1 MEKERLCLARISA
14 DLPPDDDP
22 ESLLRGRD
30 ASGKLNRPLASILRA
45 FPTLEES
52 DDIWP
57 VRIQTLGVFSLTLN
71 RKPVSLD
78 SGFGRQAIEFLKV
91 LIALGGREVSPGNLA
106 SALWPQANRAVA
118 QCSVDDVL
126 RNLRDILG
134 EACVQVA
141 PGDGISL
148 VPDYCWV
155 DVRDFEGTLAVA
167 RRILDGDFTGKHAGR
182 LELLSSRLLDLYQGH
197 FLIGEDTASWSVSL
211 RERLRFSFITHLL
224 ETGRYWESRG
234 LRDKAIS
241 CYQRGLEVDDLV
253 EDFYQRL
260 MACCLVTH
268 SIGEGLAVYRRCRK
282 VLSVVLGLQPAPE
295 TEVLH
300 HALMG
305 AIKGKTTA

>member
-1 MEKERLCLARISA
+1 MEEGRLFLARVSTGLPQA
-14 DLPPDDDP
+14 DDS
-22 ESLLRGRD
+22 ESVLRDWQADGTV
-30 ASGKLNRPLASILRA
+30 NRPLASIVRA
-45 FPTLEES
+45 FPTLEEI

-71 RKPVSLD
+71 RKPVSLE
-78 SGFGRQAIEFLKV
+78 SGSVRQAVEFLKA
-91 LIALGGREVSPGNLA
+91 LISLDGREVSPRNLA
-106 SALWPQANRAVA
+106 SALWPQTDATVA
-118 QCSVDDVL
+118 RRSVDALL
-126 RNLRDILG
+126 RNLRDTLG
-134 EACVQVA
+134 EECVLVS
-141 PGDGISL
+141 PCGGISL

-155 DVRDFEGTLAVA
+155 DVRDFERTLAMV
-167 RRILDGDFTGKHAGR
+167 RCILDGDNTGKNDGR

-197 FLIGEDTASWSVSL
+197 FLFGEDMASWSVSL
-211 RERLRFSFITHLL
+211 RERLRISFITHLL
-224 ETGRYWESRG
+224 DAGRYWESRR
-234 LRDKAIS
+234 LWDKAMP

-260 MACCLVTH
+260 MVCHLVTH
-268 SIGEGLAVYRRCRK
+268 SIGEGLSVYRRCRK